1 MIKYF
6 IAHKKTSMTTG
17 LYKMQDGKWLSL
29 TGWFD
34 SEAFSYRWMSKE
46 HLDIR
51 TDKDYHA
58 EISFEE
64 AVDRLKDEPEALQVL
79 LRDI

>member
-17 LYKMQDGKWLSL
+17 LYKIQDGECLHL
-29 TGWFD
+29 TGWFG
-34 SEAFSYRWMSKE
+34 SEAFSYCWVSKE

-51 TDKDYHA
+51 PDKDYHA

-64 AVDRLKDEPEALQVL
+64 AVDRLKDEPEALEVL